1 MPITPGVWSLLWA
14 GAGPALTLT
23 SRMTSPDGRLGTP
36 VQHPGTEFLRW
47 DGVLCAP
54 AHFFGF
60 WDGSPRGEGH
70 LLSPLA
76 TSPSRGQLLPS
87 FAALAPPDFFSLC
100 LIYHTPGEAPR
111 PSWHFLPASLFLS
124 WFSSCKFISNSL
136 PFDIL
141 ISISVL
147 FHHLLWKRQH
157 L

>member
-1 MPITPGVWSLLWA
+1 
-14 GAGPALTLT
+14 
-23 SRMTSPDGRLGTP
+23 MTSPDGRLGTP

-87 FAALAPPDFFSLC
+87 FAALAPSSLC
-100 LIYHTPGEAPR
+100 ALSITPLGRLPVLAGIFYLHP
-111 PSWHFLPASLFLS
+111 PFMIFLM
-124 WFSSCKFISNSL
+124 
-136 PFDIL
+136 
-141 ISISVL
+141 
-147 FHHLLWKRQH
+147 
-157 L
+157 